1 MVRIMKLSD
10 NNNLLDLYKKNK
22 DLFFQKVELT
32 FDLIKNKILL
42 SNEEEK
48 KKIIIKIFYRK
59 YLKY

>member
-1 MVRIMKLSD
+1 MRIMKLSD